1 MNMKEIKET
10 ILGFIII
17 IIVCI
22 FLFNRKDDSS
32 STQRETVAEENTK
45 IMTEDESWE
54 YMNACLENSFE
65 YSNLIRYEEEYIGEN
80 YMFQAQVSQVMEDG
94 ELRVYDDSDGNGFYM
109 DNEYYITDRRS
120 LDKTKIIEDDI
131 ITIYGEY
138 AGLIGLT
145 RAINDTTDYV
155 PSFYMY
161 LCDIENINSSEDYG
175 NDENYEE
182 Y

>member
-1 MNMKEIKET
+1 M
-10 ILGFIII
+10 
-17 IIVCI
+17 
-22 FLFNRKDDSS
+22 
-32 STQRETVAEENTK
+32 
-45 IMTEDESWE
+45 
-54 YMNACLENSFE
+54 
-65 YSNLIRYEEEYIGEN
+65 
-80 YMFQAQVSQVMEDG
+80 
-94 ELRVYDDSDGNGFYM
+94 RVYDDSDGNGFYM

-161 LCDIENINSSEDYG
+161 LCDIENVNSSEDYG